1 MQARSASYSGG
12 AAYAR
17 MRPSTM
23 AADDSPW
30 STSGEVNVACLRST
44 AAYAVLT
51 GTCLTTAPRSLQFM
65 DDDGE
70 WQDAPV
76 LTGQTSFPPQSGVKR
91 EGFM

>member
-1 MQARSASYSGG
+1 
-12 AAYAR
+12 
-17 MRPSTM
+17 M

-65 DDDGE
+65 DDDGK